1 MKISD
6 ESGGQSE
13 ITDAQIAEMKSKIED
28 IDFKKAAEEERRL
41 RQAYIW
47 PSFLTSEKKYVVF
60 FFTKL

>member
-47 PSFLTSEKKYVVF
+47 PSF
-60 FFTKL
+60 FTKQ

>member
-47 PSFLTSEKKYVVF
+47 PSFLTNEKNTLYVF
-60 FFTKL
+60 Y